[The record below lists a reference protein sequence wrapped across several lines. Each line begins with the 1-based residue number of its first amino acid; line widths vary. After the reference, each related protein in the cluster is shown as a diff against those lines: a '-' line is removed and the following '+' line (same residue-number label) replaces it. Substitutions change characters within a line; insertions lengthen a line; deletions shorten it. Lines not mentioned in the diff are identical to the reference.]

1 MRYLLSDCVIWANR
15 KVGKRAKKNDS
26 LHHGAMECAHHI
38 SMAARLSQVLL
49 PPFAWLVGRSAQSEP
64 RKLLGVWR
72 AGWFRAGFE
81 EVQDFVEANAVEL

>member
-1 MRYLLSDCVIWANR
+1 
-15 KVGKRAKKNDS
+15 
-26 LHHGAMECAHHI
+26 
-38 SMAARLSQVLL
+38 MAARLSQVLL

>member
-1 MRYLLSDCVIWANR
+1 MD
-15 KVGKRAKKNDS
+15 
-26 LHHGAMECAHHI
+26 CAHHG

-64 RKLLGVWR
+64 RKLLGGWRGGGR